1 MQKSGWITTDD
12 GRAYLSDDGKA
23 LSGWQTI
30 DGKEYYFDSK
40 GIAATGELKLG
51 LEKYKFSESGELLSK
66 EKKQKID
73 PGKPMVALTFDDG
86 PDQEHQRFW
95 IS

>member
-1 MQKSGWITTDD
+1 MQKSRWITTDD

-23 LSGWQTI
+23 LIGWQSI

-51 LEKYKFSESGELLSK
+51 LEKCKFSESGELLERKNRDRS
-66 EKKQKID
+66 
-73 PGKPMVALTFDDG
+73 GKTDG
-86 PDQEHQRFW
+86 GTY
-95 IS
+95 I